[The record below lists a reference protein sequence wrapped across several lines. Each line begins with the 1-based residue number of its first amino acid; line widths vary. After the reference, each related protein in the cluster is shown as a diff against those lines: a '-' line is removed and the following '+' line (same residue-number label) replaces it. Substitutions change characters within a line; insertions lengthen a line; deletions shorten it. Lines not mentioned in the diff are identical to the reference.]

1 MKRYHVFIILIFSLV
16 LAINII
22 SNNKELDNWNHEGN
36 VRFSN
41 STFVVSTTDKNF
53 VHKEVAGDKTIIA
66 RVFDASNNAAAGLEL
81 RERDTDRLV
90 SFISSD
96 NEDVYLR
103 LVKTGNI
110 VRQYKSKDGKAW
122 ELVDETSIPKLS
134 DNLYL
139 GMVVSSKDSK
149 KKAQAKFKN
158 VSIDD
163 TNNLRTLCSE
173 TIGDVRIQIL
183 SPTVVRIEQKGPK
196 GFEDRNTFHIEQRD
210 WIGASYKK
218 ETKGNHVHLSFDEFV
233 IKVRKDA
240 KSIYNVSIYKKD
252 DTLLWEYSNESNSKW
267 LPGPSE
273 NTEVWSI
280 IDKPRVVPSEH
291 GFIPQE
297 KEIEN
302 NGWDLNNDADDV
314 YVFLPKGEYRTLRLD
329 FINLTGRTD
338 MIPMYAL
345 GNWESKYY
353 PYSDKTALDRI
364 EAFRKRSIPL
374 DVLVIDTD
382 WRVGGSD
389 GYIINTEL
397 FPDVESF
404 FNNAHEKNVKVMFND
419 HPGSVGAPLTKQ
431 ELEFRTN
438 GLGLLLEK
446 GLDIWWYDRNWHTSI
461 EPLPGI
467 NKEVWGMEI
476 YRNITSYYKGNL
488 RPLIL
493 ANFDGIDNGKLN
505 RAPNIAAHRY
515 PIQWTGDTFSNMLKE
530 AIENMV
536 YVGVHAPF
544 PYLAEDLGG
553 HFDEISTELFVRWMQ
568 FGALSPIYR
577 VHSANQTREP
587 WMFGKEAENI
597 VRDYLNMRY
606 RLIPLMYTLS
616 KHNYDTGEP
625 IFRRLDLV
633 YPQYEEAKRNNQ
645 YLLGD
650 SILIAPIYENIGD
663 QPIPKDWLETSDG
676 KPGLKAEYFNN
687 NSLKDN
693 PVLTRIDSQ
702 IDFNWGTNSPH
713 KDVRNNSFTAR
724 WTGKITVKGNYD
736 VNLAVMSDDGVR
748 IWINDELT
756 LDKWEPQNA
765 VLNVAD
771 FVLEKGKT
779 YDIKVEYLEIEG
791 NARITVYALPVE
803 EIGTQRELWLPPGKW
818 IDAWTGEVH
827 EGDKTL
833 TKIVSLR
840 ETPMYIKLGTI
851 IPLAP
856 EMQYTSEKPHDPITL
871 DIYPDTNGAVTQE
884 LYEDDTITNA
894 YKRGEYR
901 KTYFSLKVD
910 ESSKSMDINIS
921 KAEGDFEGSLQ
932 ERGYVIRIRK
942 PLGWEGLDI
951 SKVTVDGS
959 DEEVRVIPKN
969 TDSMPYANEGS
980 SPDNDVIEIVLAKK
994 PVYEERNVKIVFV

>member
-1 MKRYHVFIILIFSLV
+1 
-16 LAINII
+16 
-22 SNNKELDNWNHEGN
+22 
-36 VRFSN
+36 
-41 STFVVSTTDKNF
+41 
-53 VHKEVAGDKTIIA
+53 
-66 RVFDASNNAAAGLEL
+66 
-81 RERDTDRLV
+81 
-90 SFISSD
+90 
-96 NEDVYLR
+96 
-103 LVKTGNI
+103 
-110 VRQYKSKDGKAW
+110 
-122 ELVDETSIPKLS
+122 
-134 DNLYL
+134 
-139 GMVVSSKDSK
+139 
-149 KKAQAKFKN
+149 
-158 VSIDD
+158 
-163 TNNLRTLCSE
+163 
-173 TIGDVRIQIL
+173 
-183 SPTVVRIEQKGPK
+183 
-196 GFEDRNTFHIEQRD
+196 
-210 WIGASYKK
+210 
-218 ETKGNHVHLSFDEFV
+218 
-233 IKVRKDA
+233 
-240 KSIYNVSIYKKD
+240 
-252 DTLLWEYSNESNSKW
+252 
-267 LPGPSE
+267 
-273 NTEVWSI
+273 
-280 IDKPRVVPSEH
+280 
-291 GFIPQE
+291 
-297 KEIEN
+297 
-302 NGWDLNNDADDV
+302 
-314 YVFLPKGEYRTLRLD
+314 
-329 FINLTGRTD
+329 
-338 MIPMYAL
+338 
-345 GNWESKYY
+345 
-353 PYSDKTALDRI
+353 
-364 EAFRKRSIPL
+364 
-374 DVLVIDTD
+374 
-382 WRVGGSD
+382 
-389 GYIINTEL
+389 
-397 FPDVESF
+397 
-404 FNNAHEKNVKVMFND
+404 
-419 HPGSVGAPLTKQ
+419 
-431 ELEFRTN
+431 
-438 GLGLLLEK
+438 
-446 GLDIWWYDRNWHTSI
+446 
-461 EPLPGI
+461 
-467 NKEVWGMEI
+467 
-476 YRNITSYYKGNL
+476 
-488 RPLIL
+488 
-493 ANFDGIDNGKLN
+493 
-505 RAPNIAAHRY
+505 
-515 PIQWTGDTFSNMLKE
+515 
-530 AIENMV
+530 MV

-803 EIGTQRELWLPPGKW
+803 EIGTQRELWLPRKW
-818 IDAWTGEVH
+818 IDAWTGKH